1 MKARVGEME
10 EKTREVRIRRTSK
23 DVVGYVKY
31 VVGKKNLVVMFED
44 LQKKEMCEWMNTS
57 RDLISK
63 RGIILSQHPGVFGW
77 ILLLVGLAFHTQKT
91 NSTVL

>member
-44 LQKKEMCEWMNTS
+44 FQKKEMCDSSLLYVRETEEVGKEVNETIS
-57 RDLISK
+57 DLSK
-63 RGIILSQHPGVFGW
+63 RGKCEF
-77 ILLLVGLAFHTQKT
+77 
-91 NSTVL
+91 